1 MAVDSLQMARSI
13 LETAARY
20 DDKVIQP
27 TAFQPDV
34 VKAANEK
41 VEAWARVLDGKAWP
55 TESIHAVEAFYG
67 GKTWGKSLMPG
78 DVIEYC
84 SRLPFWSSPE
94 HATFRIEQWL
104 RWPNCHQI
112 EDHCGIDVPTTTRG
126 GSREATIEARLAW
139 GRENFHALLEGL
151 MTSPRHIP
159 AEHNWNL
166 ERYP

>member
-1 MAVDSLQMARSI
+1 MQVDNRAMAKAVLKRASMYDESI
-13 LETAARY
+13 A
-20 DDKVIQP
+20 QP
-27 TAFQPDV
+27 TALASLED
-34 VKAANEK
+34 KID
-41 VEAWARVLDGKAWP
+41 AWAGILTGKAWP
-55 TESIHAVEAFYG
+55 SEAVDAVDAFYG

-84 SRLPFWSSPE
+84 RRLPFWSSPE

-112 EDHCGIDVPTTTRG
+112 EDHCGIEVPESTRQE
-126 GSREATIEARLAW
+126 SREATVNARLDW
-139 GRENFHALLEGL
+139 GRQHWQELLAGL
-151 MTSPRHIP
+151 LSGPRHIP